1 MRMTPTRLCGLALII
16 GMVLGFLAASGG
28 HAQVKMPDDFTFE
41 QAQGDPGPVTFSHAK
56 HRESGVDKCQ
66 ACHVKV
72 FKMKRGQTGPLTM
85 AKMKAGEQCG
95 ACHTGT
101 TKVGDKVVFAVNDGA
116 NCGRCHKKP

>member
-1 MRMTPTRLCGLALII
+1 MSLSTAARKYYKTREPMETVIDRT
-16 GMVLGFLAASGG
+16 SG
-28 HAQVKMPDDFTFE
+28 QMKMYVIKVD
-41 QAQGDPGPVTFSHAK
+41 
-56 HRESGVDKCQ
+56 VDKCQ

-85 AKMKAGEQCG
+85 AKMQAGEQCG

-101 TKVGDKVVFAVNDGA
+101 MKVGDKVVFAVNDGA

>member
-1 MRMTPTRLCGLALII
+1 MRIAAVRVWGLAILTGI
-16 GMVLGFLAASGG
+16 VLGLLAASGG

-41 QAQGDPGPVTFSHAK
+41 QGKGDPGPVTFSHTK
-56 HRESGVDKCQ
+56 HRDNGVDKCQ

-85 AKMKAGEQCG
+85 EKMKAGEQCG

-101 TKVGDKVVFAVNDGA
+101 TKVGDKVVFAVNNEA
-116 NCGRCHKKP
+116 NCGKCHKKS